1 MKKIQVAILAASLG
15 VAIQAHGN
23 LVVNGGFAPAGAFSP
38 PNGLYYVVSPG
49 DSVTIPGWTVQNQTI
64 AWESQATLVPT
75 YVQGNPTPYW
85 LDVSG
90 VHDAIP
96 YGGVVGT
103 TASTVAGDW
112 YTLSFQV
119 GKGLGQSPNPVV
131 FQATAASQSG
141 TFTDLQVDPGG
152 VSTVWETFSLQ
163 FQATGPSTII
173 TLQAT
178 DANSGNAFVGLA
190 NVNVSPVPEPT
201 TMLAGALLLLPFGA
215 ITLRILRKT
224 RTA

>member
-1 MKKIQVAILAASLG
+1 MAIVAAALG

-38 PNGLYYVVSPG
+38 PNGLYYLVGPS
-49 DSVTIPGWTVQNQTI
+49 DSTTIPGWTVQNQTI

-75 YVQGNPTPYW
+75 YVTGNPTPYW

-112 YTLSFQV
+112 YTLSFQA

-131 FQATAASQSG
+131 FQATAGSQSG
-141 TFTDLQVDPGG
+141 TFTDLQPDPGG

-163 FQATGPSTII
+163 FQATGPSTTI

-178 DANSGNAFVGLA
+178 GANSGNAFVGLA
-190 NVNVSPVPEPT
+190 NVDVSAVPEPT
-201 TMLAGALLLLPFGA
+201 TIISGAMLLLPFGA
-215 ITLRILRKT
+215 STLRFVRRNRKV
-224 RTA
+224 